1 MSWLIQT
8 KSILQKDMKGEFRQ
22 KFALTT
28 ILLFSFVVIMAV
40 SFALGGISPGA
51 KYSAVLFW
59 ITILFSDLAGF
70 AHIFVQEEEMGTS
83 MALRLCANPS
93 SIYWGKFF
101 FNLFLGLT
109 VTIFIIPM
117 AAVFLNVV
125 TNQWL
130 AFWVFSLLG
139 TIALV
144 SGTTLIA
151 AITAK
156 AQGKGSLFT
165 ILSFPILLPV
175 LIILIKGTESIL
187 LGNSLEVQKNELL
200 TLISYIM
207 LMLAVGHLLF
217 EFVWKEG

>member
-1 MSWLIQT
+1 MTAKRNLEINIMSWLIQT

-101 FNLFLGLT
+101 FNLCTVLDHGFLIRT
-109 VTIFIIPM
+109 VD
-117 AAVFLNVV
+117 A
-125 TNQWL
+125 
-130 AFWVFSLLG
+130 
-139 TIALV
+139 
-144 SGTTLIA
+144 
-151 AITAK
+151 
-156 AQGKGSLFT
+156 
-165 ILSFPILLPV
+165 
-175 LIILIKGTESIL
+175 SID
-187 LGNSLEVQKNELL
+187 EFVDD
-200 TLISYIM
+200 
-207 LMLAVGHLLF
+207 F
-217 EFVWKEG
+217 EFHPEHVKYIA